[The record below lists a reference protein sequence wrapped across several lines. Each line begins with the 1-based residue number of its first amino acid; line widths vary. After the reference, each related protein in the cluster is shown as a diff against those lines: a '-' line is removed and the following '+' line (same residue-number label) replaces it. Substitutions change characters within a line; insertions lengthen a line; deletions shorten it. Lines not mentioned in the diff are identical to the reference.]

1 MEGRTEWYG
10 ILCLIYPRA
19 VFFGIQCANKCHPKL
34 NQRGPRP
41 RLQHMGV
48 LILSGAMFAGKQ
60 YESRWA
66 SSAGQKYAG
75 TMNLTN

>member
-1 MEGRTEWYG
+1 
-10 ILCLIYPRA
+10 
-19 VFFGIQCANKCHPKL
+19 
-34 NQRGPRP
+34 
-41 RLQHMGV
+41 MGV

-66 SSAGQKYAG
+66 SSAGQKKAG